1 MRATNGFRALTLPQ
15 VVCGGIERAS
25 NNLWDGLRFCHSL
38 VKWTVN
44 AVVSAPDTDPA
55 DYAPP
60 RWRWFRAALPH
71 LVTAIVAVAV
81 SLGSLALLAPRM
93 PVAQT
98 MPTLPP
104 TAPTVVPSPRPTAR
118 PTPSAGTPPPQ
129 PTALPLSQGISQQ
142 ELADIRA
149 EGDRKQAQIY
159 LLLAIVQIDDAETA
173 LRSNE
178 LASVGQ
184 SLVAIDNSLD
194 LAYARYERAGD
205 SARDAIAQRR
215 IEVGK
220 MHDDLYLY
228 PEGMDARLSTL
239 RQLTLALITEQRR

>member
-1 MRATNGFRALTLPQ
+1 VTTPDTNPAPDSAPGR
-15 VVCGGIERAS
+15 
-25 NNLWDGLRFCHSL
+25 NWLRFL
-38 VKWTVN
+38 
-44 AVVSAPDTDPA
+44 
-55 DYAPP
+55 
-60 RWRWFRAALPH
+60 LPH
-71 LVTAIVAVAV
+71 AVTALVAIAI
-81 SLGSLALLAPRM
+81 SLGTLALLTPQQPATAP
-93 PVAQT
+93 V
-98 MPTLPP
+98 PTARAAPP
-104 TAPTVVPSPRPTAR
+104 TAVPSPRPTAR
-118 PTPSAGTPPPQ
+118 PAAPQ
-129 PTALPLSQGISQQ
+129 STALPLSQGISQQ

-149 EGDRKQAQIY
+149 EADRKQAQIY
-159 LLLAIVQIDDAETA
+159 LLLAIVQIDDAEAA

-178 LASVGQ
+178 LVSVGQ

-228 PEGMDARLSTL
+228 PEGMDVRLNTI

>member
-1 MRATNGFRALTLPQ
+1 
-15 VVCGGIERAS
+15 V
-25 NNLWDGLRFCHSL
+25 
-38 VKWTVN
+38 
-44 AVVSAPDTDPA
+44 
-55 DYAPP
+55 
-60 RWRWFRAALPH
+60 LPH
-71 LVTAIVAVAV
+71 AITAIVAIAV
-81 SLGSLALLAPRM
+81 SLGTLALLSPQIPAVAP
-93 PVAQT
+93 A
-98 MPTLPP
+98 PTAVPP
-104 TAPTVVPSPRPTAR
+104 TPTAVPSPRPTTR
-118 PTPSAGTPPPQ
+118 PAPPQ
-129 PTALPLSQGISQQ
+129 STALPLSQGISQQ

-159 LLLAIVQIDDAETA
+159 LLLAIVQIDDAEAA

-178 LASVGQ
+178 LVSVGQ

-228 PEGMDARLSTL
+228 PEGMDVRLSTM

>member
-1 MRATNGFRALTLPQ
+1 MDAPTAESGAPAPKKLP
-15 VVCGGIERAS
+15 G
-25 NNLWDGLRFCHSL
+25 
-38 VKWTVN
+38 
-44 AVVSAPDTDPA
+44 AP
-55 DYAPP
+55 
-60 RWRWFRAALPH
+60 RRWFFAALPFV
-71 LVTAIVAVAV
+71 VTALAAVAL
-81 SLGSLALLAPRM
+81 SLLLQWAFLAPS
-93 PVAQT
+93 
-98 MPTLPP
+98 PTVLPTP
-104 TAPTVVPSPRPTAR
+104 TSSVSTSAPARPTSTGAAPTVR
-118 PTPSAGTPPPQ
+118 PSAG
-129 PTALPLSQGISQQ
+129 PTALPLAQGISEQ

-149 EGDRKQAQIY
+149 EADRKQAQIY
-159 LLLAIVQIDDAETA
+159 LLLAIVQIDDAEAA

-178 LASVGQ
+178 LVSVGQ

-228 PEGMDARLSTL
+228 PEGMDVRLSTI

>member
-1 MRATNGFRALTLPQ
+1 VTAPDPNPPR
-15 VVCGGIERAS
+15 E
-25 NNLWDGLRFCHSL
+25 
-38 VKWTVN
+38 
-44 AVVSAPDTDPA
+44 SAPDR
-55 DYAPP
+55 
-60 RWRWFRAALPH
+60 RWLRLLLPH
-71 LVTAIVAVAV
+71 AITAIVAITA
-81 SLGSLALLAPRM
+81 SLGALALLSPQIPATAP
-93 PVAQT
+93 A
-98 MPTLPP
+98 P
-104 TAPTVVPSPRPTAR
+104 TAAPATPTAVPSPRPTVRA
-118 PTPSAGTPPPQ
+118 APPQ
-129 PTALPLSQGISQQ
+129 STALPLSQGISQQ

-159 LLLAIVQIDDAETA
+159 LLLAIVQIDDAEAA

-178 LASVGQ
+178 LVSVGQ

-228 PEGMDARLSTL
+228 PEGMDVRLSTM

>member
-1 MRATNGFRALTLPQ
+1 L
-15 VVCGGIERAS
+15 
-25 NNLWDGLRFCHSL
+25 
-38 VKWTVN
+38 
-44 AVVSAPDTDPA
+44 
-55 DYAPP
+55 
-60 RWRWFRAALPH
+60 LPH
-71 LVTAIVAVAV
+71 AITAIVAIAV
-81 SLGSLALLAPRM
+81 SLGALALLSPQIPAAAPA
-93 PVAQT
+93 PTAVPA
-98 MPTLPP
+98 MPT
-104 TAPTVVPSPRPTAR
+104 AVVPSPRPTAR
-118 PTPSAGTPPPQ
+118 PAPPQ
-129 PTALPLSQGISQQ
+129 STALPLSQGISQQ

-159 LLLAIVQIDDAETA
+159 LLLAIVQIDDAEAA

-228 PEGMDARLSTL
+228 PEGMDVRLSTM

>member
-1 MRATNGFRALTLPQ
+1 M
-15 VVCGGIERAS
+15 
-25 NNLWDGLRFCHSL
+25 
-38 VKWTVN
+38 
-44 AVVSAPDTDPA
+44 
-55 DYAPP
+55 
-60 RWRWFRAALPH
+60 LPH
-71 LVTAIVAVAV
+71 AITAIVAIAV
-81 SLGSLALLAPRM
+81 SLGALALLSSQAPAA
-93 PVAQT
+93 PPA
-98 MPTLPP
+98 P
-104 TAPTVVPSPRPTAR
+104 TAPPESPSAVPSPRPTAR
-118 PTPSAGTPPPQ
+118 SAAPVVATQPPQ

-159 LLLAIVQIDDAETA
+159 LLLAIVQIDDAEAA

-228 PEGMDARLSTL
+228 PEGMDVRLSTM
-239 RQLTLALITEQRR
+239 RQLTLTLITEQRR

>member
-1 MRATNGFRALTLPQ
+1 VRFRRL
-15 VVCGGIERAS
+15 
-25 NNLWDGLRFCHSL
+25 
-38 VKWTVN
+38 
-44 AVVSAPDTDPA
+44 
-55 DYAPP
+55 
-60 RWRWFRAALPH
+60 RAALPH
-71 LVTAIVAVAV
+71 LVTAVVAIAA
-81 SLGSLALLAPRM
+81 SLGAQSLLPRPEAAAP
-93 PVAQT
+93 T
-98 MPTLPP
+98 P
-104 TAPTVVPSPRPTAR
+104 TAAPTAVPTAVPTTR
-118 PTPSAGTPPPQ
+118 PVPVV
-129 PTALPLSQGISQQ
+129 PTALPLAQGISQQ

-149 EGDRKQAQIY
+149 EADRKQAQIY
-159 LLLAIVQIDDAETA
+159 LLLAIVQIDDAEAA
-173 LRSNE
+173 LRTNE
-178 LASVGQ
+178 LSSVGQ

>member
-1 MRATNGFRALTLPQ
+1 LVVFNDDDTTN
-15 VVCGGIERAS
+15 
-25 NNLWDGLRFCHSL
+25 
-38 VKWTVN
+38 
-44 AVVSAPDTDPA
+44 VSAPDTNPPPA
-55 DYAPP
+55 PTP
-60 RWRWFRAALPH
+60 HLSWLRRVLPH
-71 LVTAIVAVAV
+71 AITAAVAIAA
-81 SLGSLALLAPRM
+81 SLGALTLFSPQAPA
-93 PVAQT
+93 VAPAAT
-98 MPTLPP
+98 VAPA
-104 TAPTVVPSPRPTAR
+104 TAAAAPSPRPTAR
-118 PTPSAGTPPPQ
+118 PALPQ
-129 PTALPLSQGISQQ
+129 ATALPLSQGISQQ

-149 EGDRKQAQIY
+149 EADRKQAQIY
-159 LLLAIVQIDDAETA
+159 LLLAIVQIDDAEAA

-228 PEGMDARLSTL
+228 PEGMDMRLSTM

>member
-1 MRATNGFRALTLPQ
+1 MT
-15 VVCGGIERAS
+15 
-25 NNLWDGLRFCHSL
+25 
-38 VKWTVN
+38 
-44 AVVSAPDTDPA
+44 APDPNPA
-55 DYAPP
+55 PESVPA
-60 RWRWFRAALPH
+60 RSWLRLVLPH
-71 LVTAIVAVAV
+71 VITAIVAIAA
-81 SLGSLALLAPRM
+81 SLGALIVLSPQTPPAAIAPT
-93 PVAQT
+93 AT
-98 MPTLPP
+98 AAPP
-104 TAPTVVPSPRPTAR
+104 TAVPSPRPTAR
-118 PTPSAGTPPPQ
+118 AAPAQS
-129 PTALPLSQGISQQ
+129 TALPLSQGISQQ

-159 LLLAIVQIDDAETA
+159 LLLAIVQIDDAEAA

-178 LASVGQ
+178 LVSVGQ

-228 PEGMDARLSTL
+228 PEGMDVRLSTM

>member
-1 MRATNGFRALTLPQ
+1 M
-15 VVCGGIERAS
+15 I
-25 NNLWDGLRFCHSL
+25 
-38 VKWTVN
+38 
-44 AVVSAPDTDPA
+44 
-55 DYAPP
+55 
-60 RWRWFRAALPH
+60 
-71 LVTAIVAVAV
+71 TAIVAIAA
-81 SLGSLALLAPRM
+81 SLSALVLLSPQIPTTAP
-93 PVAQT
+93 T
-98 MPTLPP
+98 PTAAPAPP
-104 TAPTVVPSPRPTAR
+104 TAMPSPRPTPVA
-118 PTPSAGTPPPQ
+118 PQ
-129 PTALPLSQGISQQ
+129 STALPLSQGISQQ

-178 LASVGQ
+178 LVSVGQ

-194 LAYARYERAGD
+194 LAYTRYERAGD

-228 PEGMDARLSTL
+228 PEGMDVRLSTM

>member
-1 MRATNGFRALTLPQ
+1 LRLVLPHA
-15 VVCGGIERAS
+15 I
-25 NNLWDGLRFCHSL
+25 
-38 VKWTVN
+38 T
-44 AVVSAPDTDPA
+44 AVV
-55 DYAPP
+55 
-60 RWRWFRAALPH
+60 
-71 LVTAIVAVAV
+71 AITV
-81 SLGSLALLAPRM
+81 SLGALLLLMPGVPAPT
-93 PVAQT
+93 PSPQPA
-98 MPTLPP
+98 PP
-104 TAPTVVPSPRPTAR
+104 TVLPTPRPTAR
-118 PTPSAGTPPPQ
+118 PAPPQ
-129 PTALPLSQGISQQ
+129 PTAPPLSQGISQQ

-149 EGDRKQAQIY
+149 EADRKQAQIY
-159 LLLAIVQIDDAETA
+159 LLLAIVQIDDAEAA